1 MALTLKTVR
10 SWKTLKDTINF
21 LLGTTGA
28 GGTLTARSLIGRAGA
43 TDGATAAITAGTDGH
58 VMRRSG
64 TSIGFG
70 TIVAGGIASDA
81 VTTAKILDANVTT
94 GKLATAAVT
103 GAKVDAGAL
112 KMFTITGAD
121 ATGAPAQATCTGAK
135 VGDTVVGVSNLTD
148 LSSASAV
155 CETTITVADKLV
167 VNSTNLS
174 AKKLLVFLIQ
184 RS

>member
-1 MALTLKTVR
+1 MAHTQLKTGSQEERAVVNEIAEALDDLEALAV
-10 SWKTLKDTINF
+10 SNAVGDGTI
-21 LLGTTGA
+21 
-28 GGTLTARSLIGRAGA
+28 
-43 TDGATAAITAGTDGH
+43 TAAKL
-58 VMRRSG
+58 
-64 TSIGFG
+64 
-70 TIVAGGIASDA
+70 ASDA
-81 VTTAKILDANVTT
+81 VTTIKILNANVTT
-94 GKLATAAVT
+94 AKLATAAVT

-121 ATGAPAQATCTGAK
+121 ASGGAAQATCTGAK

-155 CETTITVADKLV
+155 CETTITVVDKLV
-167 VNSTNLS
+167 INSTNLS